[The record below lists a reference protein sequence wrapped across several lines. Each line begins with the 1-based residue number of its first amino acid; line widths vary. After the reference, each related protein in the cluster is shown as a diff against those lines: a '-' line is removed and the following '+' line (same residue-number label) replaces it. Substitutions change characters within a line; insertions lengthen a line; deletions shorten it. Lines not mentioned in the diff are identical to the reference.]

1 MGSVALRVLIATT
14 IVAKYEDFVEQK
26 DTSFYNSYIIDNCF
40 KAIYNKSIQIMT
52 GSKRGGV
59 FMLSFRLV

>member
-1 MGSVALRVLIATT
+1 VGSVALRVLIATT
-14 IVAKYEDFVEQK
+14 IVAKNDGFVEQK
-26 DTSFYNSYIIDNCF
+26 EASFYNPYIIDNCF
-40 KAIYNKSIQIMT
+40 LGIYNKSIQIMT